1 MKKSARKTV
10 GVGKLDVVLTFELLF
25 LEILEKWVDDD
36 KSLAKKLDRKQEE
49 ERKKAEALRKKA
61 EAKALLEQE
70 EQSIKTTAKLPL
82 AKVTRA
88 QIEKEVETRNKNAEL
103 AYHPP
108 KPAEPKVVPLEEN
121 LNHLMADVHVA
132 QSVEE
137 AISVLK
143 VKDTEEDRH
152 PEKRMKAAYSAYE
165 DREIPILKAQNPTL
179 KLSQLKQLVFKN
191 WQKAPENPKNQ

>member
-1 MKKSARKTV
+1 M
-10 GVGKLDVVLTFELLF
+10 
-25 LEILEKWVDDD
+25 
-36 KSLAKKLDRKQEE
+36 
-49 ERKKAEALRKKA
+49 RKKA

-82 AKVTRA
+82 TKLTRA
-88 QIEKEVETRNKNAEL
+88 EIEKEVEHRNRNIEL
-103 AYHPP
+103 ANNPP
-108 KPAEPKVVPLEEN
+108 KPVVPKVVPLEEN

-143 VKDTEEDRH
+143 VKDNEEDRH
-152 PEKRMKAAYSAYE
+152 PEKRMKAAFTAYE
-165 DREIPILKAQNPTL
+165 DREIPILKAQNPSL

-191 WQKAPENPKNQ
+191 WQKSPENPIHKD